1 MTGDSTVTS
10 PFEPDGIRLGVV
22 RGISYGLFSPPGEF
36 VPQARS
42 LGAGLIRVYL
52 FWSQAEPE
60 PGHYDWGTV
69 DRLLAQLDGSE
80 EVWLTVC
87 SSSPWAT
94 RQATDFLPP
103 SPAHDQ
109 AAYGEFVRRLVRHC
123 GGRVRYWQCDNE
135 PSNTGL
141 LWAGTAAEYVTQLA
155 TFYRAVKDADP
166 AAAVVLGGCG
176 YDVLS
181 SEPGSEPRQFF
192 SHLAEA
198 GRDFFDLF
206 SVHLYGPLASLPGYL
221 DDARQIMRAHG
232 YEKPLVA
239 GELAGPQPFEFPAA
253 MAAVQQA
260 FAAAFTG
267 TGEAPGQSTGE
278 LSERVSQDTP
288 EHRAM
293 DALYARMGEL
303 PPELAMFLDGCP
315 EELEARRQ
323 RIQCRQIVQRTM
335 LALAAGVR
343 RTAYWNLA
351 PEAPG
356 PADHRQM
363 MALLIGKLPLLGYG
377 DRELTVRHPAATAF
391 ALLASQLAGAT
402 EVACRELPDHP
413 SVRAFEVHRD
423 GRGPLLALWDQRDA
437 FHGEDEP
444 PAKVRWPYPAP
455 AATVTDAFGETWAVK
470 AEDGALPFLLGATPL
485 FAEPVT
491 TPHPAGTERPSREPW

>member
-1 MTGDSTVTS
+1 MTGDSAVTS
-10 PFEPDGIRLGVV
+10 PATSPTTSAFEPAGVRLGVV

-36 VPQARS
+36 VPQARA
-42 LGAGLIRVYL
+42 LGAGLIRAYL

-60 PGHYDWGTV
+60 PGRYDWGTV
-69 DRLLAQLDGSE
+69 DRLLTQLDGSE

-87 SSSPWAT
+87 SSSKWAT

-103 SPAHDQ
+103 SPAKDQ
-109 AAYGEFVRRLVRHC
+109 GAYGEFVRNLVEYC

-141 LWAGTAAEYVTQLA
+141 LWAGSAAEYVTQLR

-181 SEPGSEPRQFF
+181 SDPGSEPRQFF
-192 SHLAEA
+192 DHLARD

-206 SVHLYGPLASLPGYL
+206 SVHLYGDVAGLPAFI

-253 MAAVQQA
+253 MAVAQQA

-267 TGEAPGQSTGE
+267 ADLSGQSTGE
-278 LSERVSQDTP
+278 LASRVSQDTP

-293 DALYARMGEL
+293 DALYARMAEL

-315 EELEARRQ
+315 DELEARRQ
-323 RIQCRQIVQRTM
+323 RIQCRQLVQRTM
-335 LALAAGVR
+335 LALAAGIR

-363 MALLIGKLPLLGYG
+363 MALLIGKLPLLDYEGS
-377 DRELTVRHPAATAF
+377 ELSRRHPGAGTF
-391 ALLASQLAGAT
+391 ALLARQLAGAT
-402 EVACRELPDHP
+402 AVTRQELDDHP
-413 SVRAFEVHRD
+413 SVRAFEVTRD
-423 GRGPLLALWDQRDA
+423 GRGPLLVLWDQRDT
-437 FHGEDEP
+437 FRGEDEP
-444 PAKVRWPYPAP
+444 PAGVRWPSPAP
-455 AATVTDAFGETWAVK
+455 AATVTDAFGGTWTVTARG
-470 AEDGALPFLLGATPL
+470 GALPLRAGITPQL
-485 FAEPVT
+485 IEPA
-491 TPHPAGTERPSREPW
+491 PALVSPR